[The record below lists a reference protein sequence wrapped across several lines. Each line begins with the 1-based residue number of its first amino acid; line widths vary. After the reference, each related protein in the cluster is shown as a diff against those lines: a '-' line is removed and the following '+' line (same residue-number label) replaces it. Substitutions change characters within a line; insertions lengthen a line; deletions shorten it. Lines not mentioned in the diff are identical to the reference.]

1 MNTAKLKK
9 LYYHL
14 KHRYFTMN
22 NVVVAVALVV
32 AAGWAWGSISMMQR
46 NYGLQRDVD
55 AQKRQAELLQLQVAT
70 MQYEQNYYK
79 SDEYKD
85 LAAREHLG
93 LASPGEKVLI
103 LPANSAAAKKQ
114 DTATAQQ
121 TTVEQPGN
129 FEQWINFLLGGNADS
144 GKSATAG

>member
-1 MNTAKLKK
+1 MDITRYKK

-14 KHRYFTMN
+14 KHRYATLN
-22 NVVVAVALVV
+22 NAIIALALVV
-32 AAGWAWGSISMMQR
+32 AAAWAWGSVSMMQR
-46 NYGLQRDVD
+46 NYALQRDVD
-55 AQKRQAELLQLQVAT
+55 AQKRQADLLELQVAT

-85 LAAREHLG
+85 LAARQHLG

-114 DTATAQQ
+114 DTSTEVQQ
-121 TTVEQPGN
+121 ASTQPPSN
-129 FEQWINFLLGGNADS
+129 LDQWINFFFGNTPP
-144 GKSATAG
+144 GN

>member
-1 MNTAKLKK
+1 MDITRYKK

-14 KHRYFTMN
+14 KHRYATLN
-22 NVVVAVALVV
+22 NAIIALALVV
-32 AAGWAWGSISMMQR
+32 AAAWAWGSVSMMQR
-46 NYGLQRDVD
+46 NYALQRDVD
-55 AQKRQAELLQLQVAT
+55 AQKRQAELLELQVAT

-85 LAAREHLG
+85 LAARQHLG

-114 DTATAQQ
+114 DTSTEVQQ
-121 TTVEQPGN
+121 ASTQPPSN
-129 FEQWINFLLGGNADS
+129 LDQWINFFFGNTPP
-144 GKSATAG
+144 GN